1 VLAGATERIRLQTE
15 VLLGPLRTTAL
26 LAKQVATLD
35 RMSGGRFTLGIGV
48 GGRDDDHEAAG
59 TPMNR
64 AQYGDGFL
72 CAAPLQWAATLVA
85 TVREQWDRSG
95 SPRMVF
101 QVNVAVGSAATIDAA
116 SAAVAGCY
124 AFTGRDGWGA
134 PVSDPHR
141 IADLVAEYRQ
151 FGADERCSTA
161 TERTPTRSRSS
172 LEIAR

>member
-1 VLAGATERIRLQTE
+1 MLAGATERIRLQTE

-72 CAAPLQWAATLVA
+72 CAAPLQWPQRWWPRCASSGTGPA
-85 TVREQWDRSG
+85 VR
-95 SPRMVF
+95 
-101 QVNVAVGSAATIDAA
+101 
-116 SAAVAGCY
+116 
-124 AFTGRDGWGA
+124 GW
-134 PVSDPHR
+134 
-141 IADLVAEYRQ
+141 
-151 FGADERCSTA
+151 CS
-161 TERTPTRSRSS
+161 R
-172 LEIAR
+172 